1 MRRTLAIGGAL
12 LVAGATALLAHD
24 LFIKLDRYFLE
35 PGTRVSVPVLNG
47 TFVVSENSLEPDRIA
62 DLSLVSP
69 VGRERLPMS
78 AWSPRGDTSWIS
90 LSVGDAGTYVVG
102 LSVRPRELELTGEEF
117 NAYLEEDG
125 ISNILAL
132 RRQKNELAKGAR
144 ERYSKHVK
152 AVFQAGERRSTGFAT
167 ALGYPAELVP
177 LDNPYALKVGG
188 VLRVRCLVDGKPM
201 GELTVIAGGEA
212 QGATIPPRSVTTGPD
227 GTAAVTLDHPGRWY
241 VKFVHMVPVTVQGL
255 DYESKW
261 ATLTFEVR

>member
-1 MRRTLAIGGAL
+1 MRRALAIGGAL

-24 LFIKLDRYFLE
+24 LFVKLDRYFLE

-47 TFVVSENSLEPDRIA
+47 TFVVSENSLEPDRVA

-132 RRQKNELAKGAR
+132 RRQKNE
-144 ERYSKHVK
+144 
-152 AVFQAGERRSTGFAT
+152 
-167 ALGYPAELVP
+167 
-177 LDNPYALKVGG
+177 
-188 VLRVRCLVDGKPM
+188 M
-201 GELTVIAGGEA
+201 
-212 QGATIPPRSVTTGPD
+212 
-227 GTAAVTLDHPGRWY
+227 
-241 VKFVHMVPVTVQGL
+241 
-255 DYESKW
+255 
-261 ATLTFEVR
+261 